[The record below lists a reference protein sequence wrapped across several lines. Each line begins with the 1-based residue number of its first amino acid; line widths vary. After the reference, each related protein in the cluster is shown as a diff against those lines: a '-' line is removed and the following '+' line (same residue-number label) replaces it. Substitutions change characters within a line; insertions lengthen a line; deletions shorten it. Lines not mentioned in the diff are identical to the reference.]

1 MHTKHLLA
9 LKNILLGLAIGWTV
23 SVIIL
28 CLISFS
34 TLPSIRVSDADKYV
48 HATFHFVFTMLW
60 GMYFWKQQ
68 NKLRIPRI
76 ITVVFISLSFGILI
90 EFLQE
95 TWTTT
100 RQGDILDVAANLTGA
115 LLALFVFVFIK
126 RIEKA
131 K

>member
-34 TLPSIRVSDADKYV
+34 TLPSIGVSDADKYV

-68 NKLRIPRI
+68 NNLRIQRI
-76 ITVVFISLSFGILI
+76 ITVVFISFSFGILI

>member
-34 TLPSIRVSDADKYV
+34 TLPSIGVSDADKYV

-100 RQGDILDVAANLTGA
+100 RQGDILDVAANLAGA

>member
-34 TLPSIRVSDADKYV
+34 TLPSIGVSDADKYV

-126 RIEKA
+126 RIGKA

>member
-34 TLPSIRVSDADKYV
+34 TLPSIGVSDADKYV

-76 ITVVFISLSFGILI
+76 ITVVFVSLSFGILI

-126 RIEKA
+126 KIEKA

>member
-9 LKNILLGLAIGWTV
+9 LKNILLGLAISWTV

-34 TLPSIRVSDADKYV
+34 TLPSIGVSDADKYV

-76 ITVVFISLSFGILI
+76 ITVVFISFSFGILI

-100 RQGDILDVAANLTGA
+100 RQGDILDVAANLAGA